1 VTAAV
6 QVTLRL
12 RVTVLDGWRQVQLDA
27 RANERIAAVK
37 QRALAAAGIAPE
49 RAAAYVVK
57 FGGAL
62 VTDEARSLADLG
74 VPNDGALVVLSARRR
89 AVR

>member
-1 VTAAV
+1 VTTAV
-6 QVTLRL
+6 QVVLRL
-12 RVTVLDGWRQVQLDA
+12 RVTVLDGWRQVALEA
-27 RANERIAAVK
+27 RANEKIAAVK
-37 QRALAAAGIAPE
+37 QRALAAAGIAPD

-62 VTDEARSLADLG
+62 VNDEARSLSDLG
-74 VPNDGALVVLSARRR
+74 VPNGGALVVLSARRR